1 MKRVFLFGNASGK
14 ASVIVRIAVMAAV
27 TLIVQWLVGLSKIQL
42 LTGSFVNMCLLIA
55 AMTTGIVGGI
65 CVGIVTPFIALG
77 LGLNPNVL
85 LVPFIAVSNAV
96 YVVIFGVV
104 VWLLRVDSGSTKR
117 FWYNLL
123 VSAAAI
129 VLAAGLKFAFLY
141 FVGVKWIYPL
151 LFNVKQMETISV
163 IMGALQWFTAL
174 IGGGAALALSYALR
188 PARLVGYRNFAPAV
202 AEEISEAIADT
213 VSEELK
219 ESFLEEE
226 NADGGKAQSEDDA
239 QTVLK

>member
-163 IMGALQWFTAL
+163 MMGALQWFTAL
-174 IGGGAALALSYALR
+174 IGGGAALA
-188 PARLVGYRNFAPAV
+188 YRNFAPAV

-239 QTVLK
+239 

>member
-1 MKRVFLFGNASGK
+1 MKNMKRVFLFGNASGK

-123 VSAAAI
+123 V
-129 VLAAGLKFAFLY
+129 LAAGLKFAFLY

-163 IMGALQWFTAL
+163 MMGALQWFTAL

-239 QTVLK
+239 

>member
-1 MKRVFLFGNASGK
+1 MKNMKRVFLFGNASGK

-123 VSAAAI
+123 V
-129 VLAAGLKFAFLY
+129 LAAGLKFAFLY

-163 IMGALQWFTAL
+163 MMGALQWFTAL

-202 AEEISEAIADT
+202 AEDISEAIADT

-239 QTVLK
+239 

>member
-27 TLIVQWLVGLSKIQL
+27 TLIVGLSKIQL

-163 IMGALQWFTAL
+163 MMGALQWFTAL

-239 QTVLK
+239 

>member
-117 FWYNLL
+117 FWYNL
-123 VSAAAI
+123 I

-163 IMGALQWFTAL
+163 MMGALQWFTAL

-239 QTVLK
+239 

>member
-96 YVVIFGVV
+96 YVDIRSRRLAVEGGFGQYKEILVQFACV
-104 VWLLRVDSGSTKR
+104 CGGDCACSG
-117 FWYNLL
+117 
-123 VSAAAI
+123 A
-129 VLAAGLKFAFLY
+129 
-141 FVGVKWIYPL
+141 
-151 LFNVKQMETISV
+151 
-163 IMGALQWFTAL
+163 
-174 IGGGAALALSYALR
+174 
-188 PARLVGYRNFAPAV
+188 
-202 AEEISEAIADT
+202 
-213 VSEELK
+213 
-219 ESFLEEE
+219 
-226 NADGGKAQSEDDA
+226 
-239 QTVLK
+239 

>member
-104 VWLLRVDSGSTKR
+104 VWLLRVDSG
-117 FWYNLL
+117 
-123 VSAAAI
+123 
-129 VLAAGLKFAFLY
+129 GLKFAFLY

-163 IMGALQWFTAL
+163 MMGALQWFTAL

-239 QTVLK
+239 

>member
-117 FWYNLL
+117 LGYKLL

-129 VLAAGLKFAFLY
+129 VLAAGLKSVSYTHLTLPTKAF
-141 FVGVKWIYPL
+141 V
-151 LFNVKQMETISV
+151 
-163 IMGALQWFTAL
+163 
-174 IGGGAALALSYALR
+174 
-188 PARLVGYRNFAPAV
+188 
-202 AEEISEAIADT
+202 
-213 VSEELK
+213 
-219 ESFLEEE
+219 
-226 NADGGKAQSEDDA
+226 
-239 QTVLK
+239 

>member
-1 MKRVFLFGNASGK
+1 MKNMKRVFLFGNASGK

-163 IMGALQWFTAL
+163 MMGAL

-239 QTVLK
+239 

>member
-65 CVGIVTPFIALG
+65 CVGIIALG

-163 IMGALQWFTAL
+163 MMGALQWFTAL

-226 NADGGKAQSEDDA
+226 NADDGKAKSEDDA
-239 QTVLK
+239 

>member
-151 LFNVKQMETISV
+151 LFNVKQMETE
-163 IMGALQWFTAL
+163 
-174 IGGGAALALSYALR
+174 
-188 PARLVGYRNFAPAV
+188 P
-202 AEEISEAIADT
+202 
-213 VSEELK
+213 
-219 ESFLEEE
+219 
-226 NADGGKAQSEDDA
+226 
-239 QTVLK
+239 

>member
-1 MKRVFLFGNASGK
+1 M
-14 ASVIVRIAVMAAV
+14 
-27 TLIVQWLVGLSKIQL
+27 
-42 LTGSFVNMCLLIA
+42 
-55 AMTTGIVGGI
+55 
-65 CVGIVTPFIALG
+65 
-77 LGLNPNVL
+77 L

-163 IMGALQWFTAL
+163 MMGALQWFTAL

-226 NADGGKAQSEDDA
+226 NADDGKAKSEDDA
-239 QTVLK
+239 